1 MVRLSFS
8 TFRERWESF
17 GGAILRVAVGG
28 ALVQASLPVLV
39 ATGEPRIP
47 PGLSRQDE
55 DELREGL
62 VGAATVMGIA
72 VFLAIFLAVFI
83 VGSTFAHT
91 DAQRREDLALLRL
104 TGGSRHQ
111 LRVLLLSESLL
122 LGLAGTAVGVP
133 LGVVATF
140 GQT

>member
-8 TFRERWESF
+8 TFRERRELF
-17 GGAILRVAVGG
+17 VGAILSVAVGG
-28 ALVQASLPVLV
+28 APVRASLLVLV

-62 VGAATVMGIA
+62 VGAATVMGVT

-83 VGSTFAHT
+83 S
-91 DAQRREDLALLRL
+91 
-104 TGGSRHQ
+104 
-111 LRVLLLSESLL
+111 
-122 LGLAGTAVGVP
+122 VP
-133 LGVVATF
+133 RSPTPLPSAARISPSCD
-140 GQT
+140 